1 MKRLLW
7 LTIIL
12 FWLLSM
18 GGLVKRHY
26 LSSAD
31 SKGLPTELLGKR
43 WFSISK
49 DGQKIGWL
57 SSDIEATKG
66 GYRATESVFMRLKL
80 LGVPKELST
89 ILETYLDPSGSLKE
103 FSFILNS
110 DMTLKVDGVIEGKT
124 LSAEID
130 IGGVRTKQNIPLRDT
145 PSLGLHLL
153 PEIKGSEP
161 IKIPI
166 IEPST
171 LVETVVELR
180 VVGEEEIEIMGKK
193 QNAIKLIGSSR
204 AIGSIKGEDGA
215 ITIWATPKGEVLKEQ
230 YMGFTFLREEKDE
243 ALSLGLPT
251 YDITESA
258 SIKPIG
264 NVPAKEDLSY
274 LRVRLSGVELSRYDL
289 DGSPQRLIGDILEV
303 YRSEIP
309 SDKKDYPQE
318 EDYLSPSIFIQSD
331 DPEVKGFALEITK
344 DALDDIQKTRF
355 IYDELYRNIKKTPAT
370 TLPSAKEVLRTRRGD
385 CNEHTVLFVAL
396 SRAVGI
402 PSRTAIGLIYKD
414 GAFYYHAWPEVY
426 LRGRWIGIDP
436 TIGEFPAGAGRIRL
450 LIGDIDTQFRIIS
463 LLGRLS
469 IEIIDSR

>member
-1 MKRLLW
+1 MKRLLA
-7 LTIIL
+7 LTITL

-18 GGLVKRHY
+18 GGLIERHY
-26 LSSAD
+26 LSSAEP
-31 SKGLPTELLGKR
+31 KGLPSELLGKR
-43 WFSISK
+43 WFSILK

-57 SSDIEATKG
+57 SSDIESTAD
-66 GYRATESVFMRLKL
+66 GYRATETTFMRLKL

-89 ILETYLDPSGSLKE
+89 ILEAYLDHSGTLKE
-103 FSFILNS
+103 FSFVLNS
-110 DMTLKVDGVIEGKT
+110 DMKLKVDAVIEGKT

-153 PEIKGSEP
+153 PEIKPSET
-161 IKIPI
+161 IKIPL

-171 LVETVVELR
+171 LMEDLVELR
-180 VVGEEEIEIMGKK
+180 AVGEEDIEIMGKK
-193 QNAIKLIGSSR
+193 QSAIKLIGSSR
-204 AIGSIKGEDGA
+204 AIGPIKGQDGA
-215 ITIWATPKGEVLKEQ
+215 ITIWATRNGEILKEQ
-230 YMGFTFLREEKDE
+230 YMGFIFIREQKDE
-243 ALSLGLPT
+243 ALSLGFPT

-264 NVPAKEDLSY
+264 NIPATEGLSY
-274 LRVRLSGVELSRYDL
+274 LKVRLSGIELSRYDL
-289 DGSPQRLIGDILEV
+289 DGDPQRLIGDLLEI
-303 YRSEIP
+303 YRPEIP
-309 SDKKDYPQE
+309 PDKKDYPLE
-318 EDYLSPSIFIQSD
+318 KDYLSPSIFIQSD
-331 DPEVKGFALEITK
+331 DPEVKALALEITK
-344 DALDDIQKTRF
+344 GASDDLQKTRL
-355 IYDELYRNIKKTPAT
+355 IYDELYKNIKKTPAV

-402 PSRTAIGLIYKD
+402 PSRSVVGLIYKD

-426 LRGRWIGIDP
+426 LRGKWIGIDP
-436 TIGEFPAGAGRIRL
+436 TKGEFPAGAGRIRL

-463 LLGRLS
+463 LLGRLN